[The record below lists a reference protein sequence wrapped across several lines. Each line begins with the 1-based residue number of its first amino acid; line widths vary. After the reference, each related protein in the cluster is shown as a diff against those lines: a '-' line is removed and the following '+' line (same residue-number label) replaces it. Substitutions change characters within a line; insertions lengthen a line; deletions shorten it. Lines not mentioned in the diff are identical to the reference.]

1 MIMLKKGM
9 MISMEKYNEVS
20 LEEVLESREERVE
33 LQRRLISTYKA
44 PLVSFMVNMPGPV
57 KLCPMTLGLHREG
70 MKAILET
77 LESQGKRVLLHQV
90 FEKKT
95 GIEGYIAVD
104 CNAMELKKTACSIED
119 THELGRLF
127 DIDVLDMEGVP
138 IKREQL
144 SLAPRRCLLCNEV
157 SSVCSR
163 SRRHSIDELIA
174 KMENMVEGYKS
185 RYKD

>member
-1 MIMLKKGM
+1 MDD
-9 MISMEKYNEVS
+9 YNKVS

-33 LQRRLISTYKA
+33 RQGELLSAYKV

-57 KLCPMTLGLHREG
+57 KLCSMTVELHREG
-70 MKAILET
+70 IKAILES
-77 LESQGKRVLLHQV
+77 LESQGKRVLFHQV
-90 FEKKT
+90 LEKKT

-104 CNAMELKKTACSIED
+104 CPIQELKKTACYIED

-127 DIDVLDMEGVP
+127 DIDVLGEDGIP

-144 SLAPRRCLLCNEV
+144 SLAPRRCLLCNEI

-163 SRRHSIDELIA
+163 SRRHSIDELTA
-174 KMENMVEGYKS
+174 KIESMLKEYKNKN
-185 RYKD
+185 RD